1 VSDKS
6 VPLTC
11 SVHRAVPVFR
21 GALAKYGHRA
31 HAAETNQGIDWKAV
45 MHAVR
50 VGTQTIEL
58 LETGTIT
65 FPRPDATFLLT
76 VVKGEHPY
84 REVAARIESL
94 MTEVEEAAARSPL
107 PEKPDFAMMDLLVA
121 NAYQEEARKA
131 SVHDLALERRTSPV
145 QGTTRDSGAPLSVAA
160 TTGNEASPTGMRI
173 TTSISA
179 WPTPW
184 DGTGIKPTSGNS
196 WIKPRW
202 PGSPRR
208 WPSDGRKR
216 PKPSGGR
223 APSCRS
229 RPSRCRYPEGKDPM
243 SPSFLKRL
251 AYRIAY
257 CIGCRQAAG
266 IYRHSCARVVRRK
279 TEHQYALE
287 TAPLIEPE
295 LPLLV
300 REFVAMLPPQLQA
313 SLWVREHPGYELRGY
328 RCVMGD
334 PGMDG

>member
-1 VSDKS
+1 MAKVGEGHPHVLDMLFAPPWAWVGEPDPLWRTILEYRSRMLSRSIVPIFDYCRGQCAKYGLKGTRITALRTVLAALDRLCEQGHDRSMLCLHRPFLEEWFAGMDMIGFEEGGDPSGRPSTLLTVSDKS

-131 SVHDLALERRTSPV
+131 SVHDLASRIVDLRT
-145 QGTTRDSGAPLSVAA
+145 
-160 TTGNEASPTGMRI
+160 
-173 TTSISA
+173 
-179 WPTPW
+179 
-184 DGTGIKPTSGNS
+184 
-196 WIKPRW
+196 
-202 PGSPRR
+202 
-208 WPSDGRKR
+208 
-216 PKPSGGR
+216 
-223 APSCRS
+223 
-229 RPSRCRYPEGKDPM
+229 GK
-243 SPSFLKRL
+243 
-251 AYRIAY
+251 
-257 CIGCRQAAG
+257 
-266 IYRHSCARVVRRK
+266 
-279 TEHQYALE
+279 
-287 TAPLIEPE
+287 
-295 LPLLV
+295 
-300 REFVAMLPPQLQA
+300 
-313 SLWVREHPGYELRGY
+313 
-328 RCVMGD
+328 
-334 PGMDG
+334 